1 MSCYFLLFI
10 ISFISL
16 SFAEENKKLIP
27 DITIKNTQQ
36 YNTTF
41 IYQINPLQLDKNSMY
56 EIKIHSLGSI
66 PTIYGVSLFQPKL
79 YSTNTTF
86 LDESNL
92 QFKTNNNGC
101 VLFDNKTECNPFI
114 CYVTL
119 LYMGRT
125 THIEELNKGVTYF
138 ISMKKGILGLPGNV
152 PLLILL
158 GIICLLFAG
167 FTTLFIIKFFTSLE
181 KVNKTN

>member
-1 MSCYFLLFI
+1 MTCSILLSI
-10 ISFISL
+10 LLFISL

-27 DITIKNTQQ
+27 EIIIKNTQQ
-36 YNTTF
+36 YNTTTA
-41 IYQINPLQLDKNSMY
+41 YQINPLQLNKNSMY

-66 PTIYGVSLFQPKL
+66 PTIYGVSLFQPKF

-92 QFKTNNNGC
+92 QFKTDNNGC
-101 VLFDNKTECNPFI
+101 VIFDNKTECNPFI

-125 THIEELNKGVTYF
+125 TYIEELNKGVTYF

-158 GIICLLFAG
+158 GIVCLFFAG
-167 FTTLFIIKFFTSLE
+167 ITTLFIIKFFTSLE